1 MLWASSIMGR
11 FTVHRFIRGIKF
23 FWVAVFLVFPSAG
36 KAQPNYTVTIS
47 GRLADDGSANPVW
60 VGDWGN
66 YTRNPSYYGT
76 YYTGATD
83 YRKDLDHWR
92 VFTGAIIN
100 VQNNMSYTS
109 LVLYVECRVSVD
121 GGEYSLVSHG
131 WEFCGTNSYTT
142 INVGVVLLID
152 SGSTVR
158 TQWRAMVESYG
169 DSYYANNGPV
179 YLVQG
184 FAPTPTPTFTKT
196 PTPTNTPIPPTPTT
210 KPVGTPT
217 NTPVPPTPTFT
228 PVPPTP
234 TPTRTNTPTPT
245 ATSVTPTP
253 TFTPTFTPTKTP
265 VPTSTST
272 PTRTPTPLPTSTIS
286 NDLAVEQVGVTEEVI
301 QGYNQIGYFGLL
313 KNVGQSLI
321 NSSTITV
328 DYYLY
333 PDGSWP
339 SAQKIHTDSHFG
351 PFWPGAYES
360 HFYEYWKTWTPGNW
374 RIRAVHNW
382 SDDNAANNQLD
393 SAIIKVVTWTPTPS
407 YTPTPTNTPT
417 LSADTP
423 TPTYTPTPTWTIT
436 PTFTPVTPSPT
447 NTRGVSPTP
456 TSPSGQNDIA
466 AWDAYWRIHEDNPNY
481 RVFTGLFKNVGTTT
495 FDIGSGQPD
504 GLRIRLYRKRLD
516 FPTASLVGDGRMLGP
531 EYSPKE
537 WPIGWVGE
545 KEYVVNVSSW
555 DYGEYDMWF
564 EHNASDPIEETGYSE
579 QDQNPD
585 NDVCHFSYIVPTPTP
600 TFTKTPTPTNTPTP
614 TLFVDMKPIQV
625 VVPATPVYGGN
636 NVGIPFTLVWGNVG
650 IGTAT
655 DSQLRS
661 VWDLDQ
667 IGTYNDAWGFLI
679 DSGPIPPYPTPGWDK
694 THNIVIYHNWQPGNY
709 QIRYRSWYHTDTGMD
724 RDPTNDSLYSP
735 TFVVLPTPT
744 NTPTPTHTPTKP
756 SLGVVIEV
764 DDTIWHL
771 VRDGKYP

>member
-1 MLWASSIMGR
+1 
-11 FTVHRFIRGIKF
+11 
-23 FWVAVFLVFPSAG
+23 
-36 KAQPNYTVTIS
+36 
-47 GRLADDGSANPVW
+47 
-60 VGDWGN
+60 
-66 YTRNPSYYGT
+66 
-76 YYTGATD
+76 
-83 YRKDLDHWR
+83 
-92 VFTGAIIN
+92 
-100 VQNNMSYTS
+100 
-109 LVLYVECRVSVD
+109 
-121 GGEYSLVSHG
+121 
-131 WEFCGTNSYTT
+131 
-142 INVGVVLLID
+142 
-152 SGSTVR
+152 
-158 TQWRAMVESYG
+158 
-169 DSYYANNGPV
+169 
-179 YLVQG
+179 
-184 FAPTPTPTFTKT
+184 
-196 PTPTNTPIPPTPTT
+196 
-210 KPVGTPT
+210 
-217 NTPVPPTPTFT
+217 
-228 PVPPTP
+228 
-234 TPTRTNTPTPT
+234 
-245 ATSVTPTP
+245 
-253 TFTPTFTPTKTP
+253 
-265 VPTSTST
+265 
-272 PTRTPTPLPTSTIS
+272 
-286 NDLAVEQVGVTEEVI
+286 VEQVGVTEEVI
-301 QGYNQIGYFGLL
+301 QGYNQIGYFGRL

-466 AWDAYWRIHEDNPNY
+466 AWDAYWRIHKSNPKY

-504 GLRIRLYRKRLD
+504 GLRIRLYRKRLG

-531 EYSPKE
+531 ENSPKE

-545 KEYVVNVSSW
+545 KEYVVDVSSW

-564 EHNASDPIEETGYSE
+564 EHNASDPVEETGYSE

-585 NDVCHFSYIVPTPTP
+585 NDVCHFGYIVPTPTP

-625 VVPATPVYGGN
+625 VVPATPVYGGLTSF
-636 NVGIPFTLVWGNVG
+636 PFQFQIGNVG
-650 IGTAT
+650 IGAAT
-655 DSQLRS
+655 ESVIRS
-661 VWDLDQ
+661 LWTMKRNGEYVRSGLFYHD
-667 IGTYNDAWGFLI
+667 
-679 DSGPIPPYPTPGWDK
+679 GPIPPSPTPGWLK
-694 THNIVIYHNWQPGNY
+694 TEDTSIYSNYVPGNY
-709 QIRYRSWYHTDTGMD
+709 IIEYS
-724 RDPTNDSLYSP
+724 SLYHPDSGRRDLNSLNDLLLSP